1 MPKDNLS
8 WEFNLIDRTGS
19 EFTVDGEPLEFTY
32 NADSYDYKKFTLQE
46 AFTEL
51 KNDCIA
57 NDLLLGKKLFV
68 KSIYWTYF
76 DHEIG
81 DTSSQPVRVD
91 LINEK
96 YVWGSVYNLQRGLG
110 M

>member
-8 WEFNLIDRTGS
+8 WEFDLIDRTGS
-19 EFTVDGEPLEFTY
+19 QFTVEGEPLYFVY
-32 NADSYDYKKFTLQE
+32 NSDSYDYKKFTLLE

-51 KNDCIA
+51 KNDCLA
-57 NDLLLGKKLFV
+57 NDLPLGKKLFV

-76 DHEIG
+76 DHEFC

-91 LINEK
+91 LLDEK
-96 YVWGSVYNLQRGLG
+96 CVWGSVYNLQRGFG

>member
-8 WEFNLIDRTGS
+8 WEFDLLDRTGS
-19 EFTVDGEPLEFTY
+19 GFTTDGESLYFVY

-46 AFTEL
+46 ALAEL
-51 KNDCIA
+51 KKDCLE
-57 NDLLLGKKLFV
+57 NDLPLGKKLFV
-68 KSIYWTYF
+68 KSVYWTYF

-91 LINEK
+91 LLNEK